1 MAVSQYVAFLGG
13 RIHEVA
19 STSTPRTTRERVVF
33 RRGRLQ
39 LRGGVIGD
47 THGTWIA
54 GLDGPAAMIM
64 PAEPQSGQ
72 VYRPENIPGLVFEEV
87 TVTKTGQP
95 YQGPLANGSGAVV
108 VAELHMD
115 GNRERKTFA
124 PGYGEFFTSGG
135 GDTEALALA
144 VPADTAGGALP
155 TPVRKLN
162 MAATSALDA
171 ALRGDLEAIDRAA
184 AAARRAWKSV
194 DLGEVPRLLRP
205 LLVRGVSRLDTAAGA
220 GRAAQAAIDLA
231 RLAQDLRLRYADT
244 DSVDLLRFDTWLAQL
259 LLDARR
265 GDLDA
270 VRGDFFAIDYVRDR
284 VRDSFG
290 EGHRA
295 DVDLALEELL
305 DAINDEDLDAI
316 REAARELRRRVN

>member
-1 MAVSQYVAFLGG
+1 MVS
-13 RIHEVA
+13 
-19 STSTPRTTRERVVF
+19 
-33 RRGRLQ
+33 
-39 LRGGVIGD
+39 
-47 THGTWIA
+47 
-54 GLDGPAAMIM
+54 
-64 PAEPQSGQ
+64 
-72 VYRPENIPGLVFEEV
+72 
-87 TVTKTGQP
+87 
-95 YQGPLANGSGAVV
+95 
-108 VAELHMD
+108 ELHMD

-231 RLAQDLRLRYADT
+231 RLAQDPAALRGHRFGRFAPLRH
-244 DSVDLLRFDTWLAQL
+244 LARSAA
-259 LLDARR
+259 ARR
-265 GDLDA
+265 PPRRPR
-270 VRGDFFAIDYVRDR
+270 RGA
-284 VRDSFG
+284 G
-290 EGHRA
+290 
-295 DVDLALEELL
+295 
-305 DAINDEDLDAI
+305 
-316 REAARELRRRVN
+316 